1 MIKIFHLNIDSVPS
15 HFPRAFYG
23 ITMKMYKMCCTMKLI
38 LRHRKLIYTHVRN
51 YIISWNFILLPAL
64 TGAGTATT
72 SSSSSSPHGSP
83 ELISKKE

>member
-1 MIKIFHLNIDSVPS
+1 MKNN
-15 HFPRAFYG
+15 AFLWFCPALLWL
-23 ITMKMYKMCCTMKLI
+23 II